1 MKKIFLLIVLSVLGY
16 ASFSYAGLFDDI
28 FKSFGGSFKEETS
41 ENTIIAGLKEAL
53 SIGTQNAVTII
64 SKKDGYFRNEG
75 IKIIMPEKIRMVA
88 DVLKKVGFQSQ
99 VDDFLLSMNRA
110 AEKAAPKAAS
120 FFVDALK
127 EMSFIDARN
136 ILNGEDMAATDYFKE
151 KTADKIYNAFKPI
164 VSSSMNTVGVTRSY
178 KEMMSKYES
187 IPFIEKKSLDLDHY
201 VTTMALD
208 GLFFMVGQEEKKI
221 RTDPG
226 ARITELLKEVFDR

>member
-1 MKKIFLLIVLSVLGY
+1 MKKIYLLIVLAVLSY

-28 FKSFGGSFKEETS
+28 FKKIGGSFKEETP

-53 SIGTQNAVTII
+53 SIGTQNAVKNI
-64 SKKDGYFRNEG
+64 SKTDGYFRNEG
-75 IKIIMPEKIRMVA
+75 IKILMPEKIKIVA

-120 FFVDALK
+120 FFVDAVK
-127 EMSFIDARN
+127 EMSFKDARN
-136 ILNGEDMAATDYFKE
+136 ILNGEDTAATDYFKE
-151 KTADKIYNAFKPI
+151 KTSDKIYNAFKPI
-164 VSSSMNTVGVTRSY
+164 VSSSMDTVGVTRSY
-178 KEMMSKYES
+178 KEMMSEYES
-187 IPFIEKKSLDLDHY
+187 LPFIEKKSLDLDHY
-201 VTTMALD
+201 VTTKALD

-221 RTDPG
+221 RTDPA